1 MALHYTDNLN
11 TADRKKKITFRT
23 ETPLTA
29 IRKRHTKAIRHKVFR
44 VRIIIRKQIYMKR
57 K

>member
-1 MALHYTDNLN
+1 MIYTDNIN
-11 TADRKKKITFRT
+11 ITDRKKKITFRT

-29 IRKRHTKAIRHKVFR
+29 IRKRHTKSIRHKGFR
-44 VRIIIRKQIYMKR
+44 VRIIIRKQIYIKR